1 MDKKTM
7 IESKEI
13 RNSFDVKAQKKAQEI
28 ADLLEKIWHLI
39 PQSNEMA
46 MAPEQVLNLVY
57 PEKIQIPVDPF
68 KIAEYF
74 NIKIE
79 ECKDMEKKEG
89 EVVFNGKKIIINYKP
104 SGFINR
110 DRFTIAHELGHV
122 FLHFLE
128 GYKFDFKDNDIKS
141 GFNDDAINED
151 NQNKVLKAA
160 RSDNKDRFEV
170 EANEFAGQLLVPKK
184 IINEMINN
192 LESNK
197 IYIQSALCKYFKV
210 SNGTMYHTLKMYNV
224 WEKYVQDDLRW
235 Y

>member
-1 MDKKTM
+1 MM
-7 IESKEI
+7 IKSEEI
-13 RNSFDVKAQKKAQEI
+13 RNSFNIETQKKAQEI
-28 ADLLEKIWHLI
+28 AQLLEEIWLLI

-46 MAPEQVLNLVY
+46 MTPEQVLNLVY
-57 PEKIQIPVDPF
+57 PEKINIPVDPH

-74 NIKIE
+74 NIKVE
-79 ECKDMEKKEG
+79 PKRMEQKEG
-89 EVVFNGKKIIINYKP
+89 EVIFDGKEITINYKP
-104 SGFINR
+104 SGSINR

-141 GFNDDAINED
+141 GFNDDVINED
-151 NQNKVLKAA
+151 NKNKVLKAA
-160 RSDNKDRFEV
+160 RSDNKDRFEI

-184 IINEMINN
+184 TIDEMINN
-192 LESNK
+192 LESNNV
-197 IYIQSALCKYFKV
+197 YIQSALCNYFKV

-224 WEKYVQDDLRW
+224 WEKYIEDDYRW